1 MADSP
6 KKSAKEKLS
15 ELKRHC
21 LVSVDLSLIESE
33 IRDAIGEK
41 PERNAGPAKVF
52 LENINAAIRTVT
64 IPHTLAK
71 TSVLSTLFQQLV
83 SQHRILAAS
92 DALTV
97 ENMHSAPTPEEEVKQ
112 NKIAHDQA
120 LAEFQNRLSER
131 SERAQLFE
139 RSCDFLLDL
148 IQNQEM
154 EIAAEE
160 LLRQAAVM
168 IWGAFE
174 VLCKDTLTGQ
184 DLQKH
189 LRNPKL
195 WLLQQRRHLIVHR
208 RGVVDK
214 QYLEK
219 TGEKLNVGEQLLPT
233 PAEIEQCFT
242 DACDAALALVKAT
255 N

>member
-6 KKSAKEKLS
+6 KTSAKEKLS

-21 LVSVDLSLIESE
+21 LISVDLSVIESE
-33 IRDAIGEK
+33 IRGAIGGK
-41 PERNAGPAKVF
+41 PERIVGPAKVF

-83 SQHRILAAS
+83 SQHRILAAR
-92 DALTV
+92 DALSV
-97 ENMHSAPTPEEEVKQ
+97 ENMDSGPTPEEEANQ
-112 NKIAHDQA
+112 NKIAHKQA
-120 LAEFQNRLSER
+120 LAEFQNRLSDR

-139 RSCDFLLDL
+139 KSCDFLLNL
-148 IQNQEM
+148 IQDQEM
-154 EIAAEE
+154 ETAAGE

-174 VLCKDTLTGQ
+174 VLCKDALEGQ

-233 PAEIEQCFT
+233 PAEIEEYFK
-242 DACDAALALVKAT
+242 DACDAAIALIKAT